1 MPTMTRKTVLQ
12 LAAAGF
18 VLSYL
23 VPGTLLGPP
32 PAMDDDAATVV
43 AWLRDN
49 GGDIRLSL
57 WVGIFG
63 VALFAVATA
72 IVRSS
77 LPSPHRDV
85 FFFGAVTFV
94 AATTIQGWMWAGMA
108 RHVDTL
114 DPQTAR
120 TLLDI
125 SSYWGPFLCGATVLT
140 LAPLVVAAF
149 GSTPVL
155 PRWVGLISAVA
166 LVEQLVETVTIFG
179 DHGFLGPGGPMNLIL
194 GAGLTTMAWVSVAI
208 AVAREPNPVPVA
220 A

>member
-125 SSYWGPFLCGATVLT
+125 SSYWGPFLCGATILT
-140 LAPLVVAAF
+140 LAPVVAVSLGRAAL
-149 GSTPVL
+149 L
-155 PRWVGLISAVA
+155 PRWLGVISAVA
-166 LVEQLVETVTIFG
+166 LVEQAIETVTMFG
-179 DHGFLGPGGPMNLIL
+179 DHGFLAPGGAMNLVL
-194 GAGLTTMAWVSVAI
+194 GAGLTTIAWAGL
-208 AVAREPNPVPVA
+208 AVAVSRQPVA
-220 A
+220 STT